1 MKKLVSIIVPSFN
14 EEGNVETLALRL
26 IDVFS
31 SLPYQ
36 LEVIFVDDGSSDHTL
51 EKLKTLSNLGDNN
64 FFYLELSRNF
74 GHQNALKAG
83 YDHASGDCVICMDSD
98 LQHPPELIP
107 QFLEKWEQG
116 YDVVYTTREYA
127 DEATFFKR
135 KTSDIYYRI
144 LNSISDTKLEKGT
157 ADFRLID
164 RKVVNVLSQMPENGL
179 FMRGLIRWLGFR
191 QFAINYVCDPRFSGK
206 SKYTFKKMV
215 NFAIEGVTAFS
226 VRPLNIAIGIGL
238 FFSIAAILY
247 VPYILIS
254 YFSGHVV
261 SGWAS
266 LLATVVFFGG
276 MQLMV
281 LGIIGLYLGKLFMQ
295 AKQRPNYIVRSSNL
309 VKINHD
315 LIKL

>member
-1 MKKLVSIIVPSFN
+1 MKKLVSIVVPSFN

-26 IDVFS
+26 IAVFED
-31 SLPYQ
+31 LPYQ
-36 LEVIFVDDGSSDHTL
+36 YEVIFVDDGSSDHTL
-51 EKLKTLSNLGDNN
+51 NKLKSLASIGNQ

-83 YDHASGDCVICMDSD
+83 YDHATGDCVICMDGD

-107 QFLEKWEQG
+107 QFLEKWEEG
-116 YDVVYTTREYA
+116 YDIIYTTREYA
-127 DEATFFKR
+127 DEATYFKR

-164 RKVVNVLSQMPENGL
+164 RKVANILSQLPENGL

-191 QFAINYVCDPRFSGK
+191 QYAINYMCDPRFSGK
-206 SKYTFKKMV
+206 SKYTFKRMIY
-215 NFAIEGVTAFS
+215 FAIEGVTAFS

-238 FFSIAAILY
+238 FFSFAAVLY
-247 VPYILIS
+247 IPYILIS

-266 LLATVVFFGG
+266 LLATIVFFGG
-276 MQLMV
+276 LQLMV
-281 LGIIGLYLGKLFMQ
+281 LGIIGMYLGKLFMQ

-309 VKINHD
+309 ININHD
-315 LIKL
+315 LVKF

>member
-1 MKKLVSIIVPSFN
+1 MKKLVSIVVPSFN

-26 IDVFS
+26 TVIFKT
-31 SLPYQ
+31 LPYQ
-36 LEVIFVDDGSSDHTL
+36 YEIIFIDDGSSDHTL
-51 EKLKTLSNLGDNN
+51 DRLKSLASLGDE

-107 QFLEKWEQG
+107 QFLEKWEEG

-127 DEATFFKR
+127 DEAAFFKR
-135 KTSDIYYRI
+135 KTSDVYYRI
-144 LNSISDTKLEKGT
+144 LNSLSDTKLEKGT

-164 RKVVNVLSQMPENGL
+164 RKVVNVLTQLPENGL

-206 SKYTFKKMV
+206 SKYTFKRMV
-215 NFAIEGVTAFS
+215 QFAIEGVTAFS

-238 FFSIAAILY
+238 FFSLAAVLY
-247 VPYILIS
+247 IPYILIS

-266 LLATVVFFGG
+266 LLATIAFFGG

-281 LGIIGLYLGKLFMQ
+281 LGIIGMYLGKLFMQ
-295 AKQRPNYIVRSSNL
+295 AKQRPNYVVRSSNL
-309 VKINHD
+309 VKLNHD

>member
-1 MKKLVSIIVPSFN
+1 MKKLVSIVVPSFN

-26 IDVFS
+26 TVIFKT
-31 SLPYQ
+31 LPYQ
-36 LEVIFVDDGSSDHTL
+36 YEIIFIDDGSSDHTL
-51 EKLKTLSNLGDNN
+51 DRLKSLASLGDE

-107 QFLEKWEQG
+107 QFLEKWEEG

-135 KTSDIYYRI
+135 KTSDVYYRI
-144 LNSISDTKLEKGT
+144 LNSLSDTKLEKGT

-164 RKVVNVLSQMPENGL
+164 RKVVNVLTQLPENGL

-206 SKYTFKKMV
+206 SKYTFKRMV
-215 NFAIEGVTAFS
+215 QFAIEGVTAFS

-238 FFSIAAILY
+238 FFSLAAVLY
-247 VPYILIS
+247 IPYILIS

-266 LLATVVFFGG
+266 LLATIAFFGG

-295 AKQRPNYIVRSSNL
+295 AKQRPNYVVRSSNL
-309 VKINHD
+309 VKLNHD
-315 LIKL
+315 LVKL

>member
-1 MKKLVSIIVPSFN
+1 MKKLVSIVVPSFN

-26 IDVFS
+26 TVIFKT
-31 SLPYQ
+31 LPYQ
-36 LEVIFVDDGSSDHTL
+36 YEIIFIDDGSSDHTL
-51 EKLKTLSNLGDNN
+51 DRLKSLASLGDE

-107 QFLEKWEQG
+107 QFLEKWEEG

-135 KTSDIYYRI
+135 KTSDVYYRI
-144 LNSISDTKLEKGT
+144 LNSLSDTKLEKGT

-164 RKVVNVLSQMPENGL
+164 RKVVNVLTQLPENGL

-206 SKYTFKKMV
+206 SKYTFKRML
-215 NFAIEGVTAFS
+215 NFAVEGITAFS

-238 FFSIAAILY
+238 FFSVTAILY

-266 LLATVVFFGG
+266 LLATIAFFGG

-309 VKINHD
+309 VKLNHD

>member
-1 MKKLVSIIVPSFN
+1 MKKLVSIVVPSYN
-14 EEGNVETLALRL
+14 EEGNVETLAHRL
-26 IDVFS
+26 IGVFS
-31 SLPYQ
+31 NLPYRF
-36 LEVIFVDDGSSDHTL
+36 EVIFVDDGSSDHTL
-51 EKLKTLSNLGDNN
+51 DKLKALANVGDQ

-83 YDHASGDCVICMDSD
+83 YDHASGDCIICMDSD

-107 QFLEKWEQG
+107 KFLEKWEEG

-127 DEATFFKR
+127 DESAFFKR

-144 LNSISDTKLEKGT
+144 LNSLSDTKLEKGT

-164 RKVVNVLSQMPENGL
+164 RKVANILAQMPENGL
-179 FMRGLIRWLGFR
+179 FMRGLVRWLGFR
-191 QFAINYVCDPRFSGK
+191 QFAINYMCDPRFSGS
-206 SKYTFKKMV
+206 SKYTFKRMI

-238 FFSIAAILY
+238 FFSIAAVLY

-266 LLATVVFFGG
+266 LLATIVFFGG
-276 MQLMV
+276 LQLMV

-295 AKQRPNYIVRSSNL
+295 AKNRPNYIVRSSNL

-315 LIKL
+315 FIKL

>member
-1 MKKLVSIIVPSFN
+1 MKKVVSIVVPSFN

-26 IDVFS
+26 IDVFKA
-31 SLPYQ
+31 LPYQ
-36 LEVIFVDDGSSDHTL
+36 LEVIFIDDGSSDHTL
-51 EKLKTLSNLGDNN
+51 NKLKILANLGDN

-83 YDHASGDCVICMDSD
+83 YDHATGDCVICMDSD

-107 QFLEKWEQG
+107 QFLEKWEEG
-116 YDVVYTTREYA
+116 YDIVYTTREYA

-157 ADFRLID
+157 ADFRLLD
-164 RKVVNVLSQMPENGL
+164 RKVVNVLSQMPESGL

-206 SKYTFKKMV
+206 SKYTFKKMI

-261 SGWAS
+261 SGWSS

-295 AKQRPNYIVRSSNL
+295 AKQRPNYVVRSSNL

-315 LIKL
+315 FVKL

>member
-1 MKKLVSIIVPSFN
+1 MKKLVSIVVPSFN
-14 EEGNVETLALRL
+14 EEGNVETLASRL
-26 IDVFS
+26 IGIFKN
-31 SLPYQ
+31 LPYNY
-36 LEVIFVDDGSSDHTL
+36 EVIFVDDGSSDHTL
-51 EKLKTLSNLGDNN
+51 EKLKTLSDLGDN

-107 QFLEKWEQG
+107 QFLEKWEEG

-127 DEATFFKR
+127 DESSFFKR

-144 LNSISDTKLEKGT
+144 LNSLSDTKLEKGT

-164 RKVVNVLSQMPENGL
+164 RKVVNVLAQMPENGL

-191 QFAINYVCDPRFSGK
+191 QFAINYMCDPRFSGS
-206 SKYTFKKMV
+206 SKYTFKRMV

-238 FFSIAAILY
+238 FFAVSAILY
-247 VPYILIS
+247 IPYILIS

-266 LLATVVFFGG
+266 LLATIVFFGG

-315 LIKL
+315 SVKL

>member
-1 MKKLVSIIVPSFN
+1 MKKLVSIVVPSFN

-26 IDVFS
+26 TVIFKT
-31 SLPYQ
+31 LPYQ
-36 LEVIFVDDGSSDHTL
+36 YEIIFIDDGSSDHTL
-51 EKLKTLSNLGDNN
+51 DRLKSLASLGDE

-107 QFLEKWEQG
+107 QFLEKWEEG

-135 KTSDIYYRI
+135 KTSDVYYRI
-144 LNSISDTKLEKGT
+144 LNSLSDTKLEKGT

-164 RKVVNVLSQMPENGL
+164 RKVVNVLTQLPENGL

-206 SKYTFKKMV
+206 SKYTFKRML
-215 NFAIEGVTAFS
+215 NFAVEGITAFS

-238 FFSIAAILY
+238 FFSVTAILY

-266 LLATVVFFGG
+266 LLATIAFFGG

-281 LGIIGLYLGKLFMQ
+281 LGIIGMYLGKLFMQ
-295 AKQRPNYIVRSSNL
+295 AKQRPNYVVRSSNL
-309 VKINHD
+309 VKLNHD

>member
-1 MKKLVSIIVPSFN
+1 
-14 EEGNVETLALRL
+14 
-26 IDVFS
+26 
-31 SLPYQ
+31 
-36 LEVIFVDDGSSDHTL
+36 
-51 EKLKTLSNLGDNN
+51 
-64 FFYLELSRNF
+64 
-74 GHQNALKAG
+74 
-83 YDHASGDCVICMDSD
+83 
-98 LQHPPELIP
+98 
-107 QFLEKWEQG
+107 
-116 YDVVYTTREYA
+116 
-127 DEATFFKR
+127 
-135 KTSDIYYRI
+135 
-144 LNSISDTKLEKGT
+144 
-157 ADFRLID
+157 
-164 RKVVNVLSQMPENGL
+164 MPENGL

-238 FFSIAAILY
+238 FFSVAAILY

-266 LLATVVFFGG
+266 LLATIVFFGG

-295 AKQRPNYIVRSSNL
+295 AKQRPNYIIRSSNL

>member
-31 SLPYQ
+31 RLPYL
-36 LEVIFVDDGSSDHTL
+36 LEVIFIDDGSSDHTL
-51 EKLKTLSNLGDNN
+51 EKLKMLSNLGDNN
-64 FFYLELSRNF
+64 FFYMELSRNF

-191 QFAINYVCDPRFSGK
+191 QFAINYFCDPRFSGK

>member
-1 MKKLVSIIVPSFN
+1 MKKLVSIVVPSFN
-14 EEGNVETLALRL
+14 EEGNVETLASKLVA
-26 IDVFS
+26 VFAN
-31 SLPYQ
+31 LPYQ
-36 LEVIFVDDGSSDHTL
+36 YEVIFVDDGSSDHTL
-51 EKLKTLSNLGDNN
+51 DKIKALSNIGDH

-83 YDHASGDCVICMDSD
+83 YDHASGDCIICMDSD
-98 LQHPPELIP
+98 MQHPPELIP
-107 QFLEKWEQG
+107 QFLEKWEEG
-116 YDVVYTTREYA
+116 YDIVYTTREYA

-135 KTSDIYYRI
+135 KTSDVYYRI
-144 LNSISDTKLEKGT
+144 INSLSDTKLEKGT

-164 RKVVNVLSQMPENGL
+164 RKVANVLAQLPENGL
-179 FMRGLIRWLGFR
+179 FMRGLIRWLGFK
-191 QFAINYVCDPRFSGK
+191 QFAINYVSDPRFSGK
-206 SKYTFKKMV
+206 SKYTFKRMV
-215 NFAIEGVTAFS
+215 HFAVEGITAFS

-238 FFSIAAILY
+238 FFAVAAVLY

-261 SGWAS
+261 SGWSS

-276 MQLMV
+276 LQLMV
-281 LGIIGLYLGKLFMQ
+281 MGIIGLYLGKLFMQ

-315 LIKL
+315 FIKL

>member
-1 MKKLVSIIVPSFN
+1 MKKLVSIVVPSFN
-14 EEGNVETLALRL
+14 EEGNVNALASKL
-26 IDVFS
+26 IAVFAN
-31 SLPYQ
+31 LPYQ
-36 LEVIFVDDGSSDHTL
+36 FEVIFVDDGSSDHTL
-51 EKLKTLSNLGDNN
+51 DKLKALSNTGDH

-83 YDHASGDCVICMDSD
+83 YDHASGDCIICMDSD
-98 LQHPPELIP
+98 MQHPPELIP
-107 QFLEKWEQG
+107 QFLQKWEEG
-116 YDVVYTTREYA
+116 YDIIYTTREYA

-135 KTSDIYYRI
+135 KTSDIYYQI
-144 LNSISDTKLEKGT
+144 INSLSDTKLEKGT

-164 RKVVNVLSQMPENGL
+164 RKVANVLTQLPENGL
-179 FMRGLIRWLGFR
+179 FMRGLIRWLGFK

-206 SKYTFKKMV
+206 SKYTFKRMV
-215 NFAIEGVTAFS
+215 HFAIDGITAFS
-226 VRPLNIAIGIGL
+226 VRPLNIAIGVGL
-238 FFSIAAILY
+238 FFAVAAVLY

-276 MQLMV
+276 LQLMV
-281 LGIIGLYLGKLFMQ
+281 MGIIGLYLGKLFMQ

-309 VKINHD
+309 LKINND
-315 LIKL
+315 FIKL

>member
-1 MKKLVSIIVPSFN
+1 MKKLVSIVVPSFN
-14 EEGNVETLALRL
+14 EEGNVETLALKL
-26 IDVFS
+26 ITVFAN
-31 SLPYQ
+31 LLYQ
-36 LEVIFVDDGSSDHTL
+36 YEVIFVDDGSFDHTL
-51 EKLKTLSNLGDNN
+51 DKLKALANIGNN

-83 YDHASGDCVICMDSD
+83 YDYASGDCIICMDSD
-98 LQHPPELIP
+98 MQHPPELIP
-107 QFLEKWEQG
+107 QFLQKWEEG
-116 YDVVYTTREYA
+116 YDIVYTTREYA

-144 LNSISDTKLEKGT
+144 INSLSDTKLEKGT

-164 RKVVNVLSQMPENGL
+164 RKVANVLAQLPENGL
-179 FMRGLIRWLGFR
+179 FMRGLIRWLGFK

-206 SKYTFKKMV
+206 SKYTFKRMIH
-215 NFAIEGVTAFS
+215 FAIDGITAFS
-226 VRPLNIAIGIGL
+226 VRPLNIAIGVGL
-238 FFSIAAILY
+238 FFAVAAVLY

-261 SGWAS
+261 SGWSS

-276 MQLMV
+276 LQLMV
-281 LGIIGLYLGKLFMQ
+281 MGIIGLYLGKLFMQ
-295 AKQRPNYIVRSSNL
+295 AKQRPNYVVRSSNL
-309 VKINHD
+309 VKINND

>member
-1 MKKLVSIIVPSFN
+1 MKKLVSIVVPSFN

-26 IDVFS
+26 TVIFKT
-31 SLPYQ
+31 LPYQ
-36 LEVIFVDDGSSDHTL
+36 YEIIFIDDGSSDHTL
-51 EKLKTLSNLGDNN
+51 DRLKSLASLGDE

-107 QFLEKWEQG
+107 QFLEKWEEG

-127 DEATFFKR
+127 DEAAFFKR
-135 KTSDIYYRI
+135 KTSDVYYRI
-144 LNSISDTKLEKGT
+144 LNSLSDTKLEKGT

-164 RKVVNVLSQMPENGL
+164 RKVVNVLTQLPENGL

-206 SKYTFKKMV
+206 SKYTFKRMV
-215 NFAIEGVTAFS
+215 QFAIEGVTAFS

-238 FFSIAAILY
+238 FFSLAAVLY
-247 VPYILIS
+247 IPYILIS

-266 LLATVVFFGG
+266 LLATIAFFGG

-309 VKINHD
+309 VKIDHD

>member
-1 MKKLVSIIVPSFN
+1 MKKLVSIVVPSFN

-26 IDVFS
+26 TVIFKT
-31 SLPYQ
+31 LPYQ
-36 LEVIFVDDGSSDHTL
+36 YEIIFIDDGSSDHTL
-51 EKLKTLSNLGDNN
+51 DRLKSLASLGDE

-107 QFLEKWEQG
+107 QFLEKWEEG

-127 DEATFFKR
+127 DEAAFFKR
-135 KTSDIYYRI
+135 KTSDVYYRI
-144 LNSISDTKLEKGT
+144 LNSLSDTKLEKGT

-164 RKVVNVLSQMPENGL
+164 RKVVNVLTQLPENGL

-206 SKYTFKKMV
+206 SKYTFKRMV
-215 NFAIEGVTAFS
+215 QFAIEGVTAFS

-238 FFSIAAILY
+238 FFSLAAVLY
-247 VPYILIS
+247 IPYILIS

-266 LLATVVFFGG
+266 LLATIAFFGG

-281 LGIIGLYLGKLFMQ
+281 LGIIGMYLGKLFMQ
-295 AKQRPNYIVRSSNL
+295 AKQRPNYVVRSSNL
-309 VKINHD
+309 VKLNHD
-315 LIKL
+315 LVKL

>member
-1 MKKLVSIIVPSFN
+1 MKKLVSIVVPSFN

-26 IDVFS
+26 TVIFKT
-31 SLPYQ
+31 LPYQ
-36 LEVIFVDDGSSDHTL
+36 YEIIFIDDGSSDHTL
-51 EKLKTLSNLGDNN
+51 DRLKSLASLGNE

-107 QFLEKWEQG
+107 QFLEKWEEG

-135 KTSDIYYRI
+135 KTSDVYYRI
-144 LNSISDTKLEKGT
+144 LNSLSDTKLEKGT

-164 RKVVNVLSQMPENGL
+164 RKVVNVLTQLPENGL

-206 SKYTFKKMV
+206 SKYTFKRML
-215 NFAIEGVTAFS
+215 NFAVEGITAFS

-238 FFSIAAILY
+238 FFSVTAILY

-266 LLATVVFFGG
+266 LLATIAFFGG

-295 AKQRPNYIVRSSNL
+295 AKQRPNYVVRSSNL
-309 VKINHD
+309 VKLNHD
-315 LIKL
+315 LVKL